1 MQGGLQQSAL
11 AAVEPAVDAFF
22 TPPDDMPL
30 VTEAP
35 DCELPLSIRRV
46 LSVPA
51 LYAAAPAH
59 DADALR
65 EKAGAD
71 AKLEADA
78 FIDQAAKADAQLVRK
93 ASGRLGDAC
102 ARIVQEVRGL

>member
-1 MQGGLQQSAL
+1 MNVLEKIREAEKEAAAVRQQGAADARDYAREAL
-11 AAVEPAVDAFF
+11 AEQ
-22 TPPDDMPL
+22 TKQ
-30 VTEAP
+30 TQ
-35 DCELPLSIRRV
+35 
-46 LSVPA
+46 A
-51 LYAAAPAH
+51 LLAAAKT

-78 FIDQAAKADAQLVRK
+78 FIDQAAKADAQLVRE

>member
-1 MQGGLQQSAL
+1 M
-11 AAVEPAVDAFF
+11 
-22 TPPDDMPL
+22 
-30 VTEAP
+30 
-35 DCELPLSIRRV
+35 
-46 LSVPA
+46 
-51 LYAAAPAH
+51 
-59 DADALR
+59 ADALR

-78 FIDQAAKADAQLVRK
+78 FIDQAAKADAQLVRE